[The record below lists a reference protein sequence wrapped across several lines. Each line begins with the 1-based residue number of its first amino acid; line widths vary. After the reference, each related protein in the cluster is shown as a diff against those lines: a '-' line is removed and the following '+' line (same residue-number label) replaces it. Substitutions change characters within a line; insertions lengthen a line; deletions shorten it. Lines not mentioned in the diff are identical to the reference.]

1 MKIESRKDE
10 SQKLLEMP
18 SLSEQDVFGYV
29 MERFSELKDEPS
41 MEDLVTFHS
50 NNKYLL
56 MAHSQSKLKTLGNLV
71 ANHKKLPLNKILEK
85 YEEVLIEALSCA
97 PTNKTNTNVL
107 MHLFGH
113 FGKHLNQSEKAIFLQ
128 FIKDYH
134 EDKIKLGRVLS
145 EIEPIT
151 YRLNNLYL
159 ISQTYFLLYAEAKMG
174 NVLEMYDPK
183 NSRN

>member
-1 MKIESRKDE
+1 MKIKSGAEE
-10 SQKLLEMP
+10 PQKLLEMP
-18 SLSEQDVFGYV
+18 KLTEQDVFGFV
-29 MERFSELKDEPS
+29 MDRFSELKSEPS

-71 ANHKKLPLNKILEK
+71 ANHKKLSLMKILEK
-85 YEEVLIEALSCA
+85 YEGVLVETLNCI

-107 MHLFGH
+107 MHLFGF
-113 FGKHLNQSEKAIFLQ
+113 FGKHLNQNEKAIFLQ

-134 EDKIKLGRVLS
+134 EDKITLGKVLS

-174 NVLEMYDPK
+174 NILEMYDPEH
-183 NSRN
+183 SRK